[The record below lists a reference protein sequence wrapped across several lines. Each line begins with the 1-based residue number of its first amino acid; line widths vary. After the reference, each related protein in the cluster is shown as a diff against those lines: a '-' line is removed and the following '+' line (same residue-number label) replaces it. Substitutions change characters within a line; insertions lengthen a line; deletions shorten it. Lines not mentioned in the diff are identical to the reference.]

1 MNASYAVLEVV
12 TFSGLFIPV
21 LDMPMKED
29 IKRIKPDIPEDLLKK
44 AESMKMTQKQREIW
58 RLYASRS
65 FKSLPL
71 VTLTKFHSP
80 HFSASSRIGISRSSP
95 VSMFRAK
102 QIIRFGLCRSN
113 SSMRRMM
120 DLSNLITPYFRF
132 NDSSSPSRAIV
143 MAPIRA

>member
-58 RLYASRS
+58 RLYPR
-65 FKSLPL
+65 LPESD
-71 VTLTKFHSP
+71 F
-80 HFSASSRIGISRSSP
+80 
-95 VSMFRAK
+95 
-102 QIIRFGLCRSN
+102 QI
-113 SSMRRMM
+113 
-120 DLSNLITPYFRF
+120 
-132 NDSSSPSRAIV
+132 
-143 MAPIRA
+143 